1 MFMLFMISEVHPFT
15 DGNGRISRIMMN
27 AELVAADQS
36 KIIIP
41 TVFREDYLNAL
52 RRLTRRNDP
61 SVLLHAMTRVR
72 NFSANITGDNFEETR
87 HYLER
92 CNAFKEGDGYILRF

>member
-1 MFMLFMISEVHPFT
+1 MKVHDKETDEHPFT
-15 DGNGRISRIMMN
+15 DGNGHISRIMMN
-27 AELVAADQS
+27 AEPEADDQS

-61 SVLLHAMTRVR
+61 SVLLRAMSRVR
-72 NFSANITGDNFEETR
+72 KFSANITGDNFEETR
-87 HYLER
+87 QYLDR
-92 CNAFKEGDGYILRF
+92 CNAFKEGDGYIVRF